1 MRRLW
6 VSFASAVAVLAVL
19 PSAVALSAGQP
30 TREFIGGPSVRS
42 WPAGRTC
49 AFPLQRDVFLNR
61 EVATTFPADANGD
74 VRQIITGDAWE
85 KFTNLDTGKSVVVHV
100 SGPST
105 ITYHADGSLEFVSKG
120 FTTYELF
127 VTDTPPGP
135 DEVLSIG
142 RLVIDVNTN
151 GDYDVVSQTG
161 QQISICAEVS

>member
-1 MRRLW
+1 MRRL
-6 VSFASAVAVLAVL
+6 SLALGSLTLAAAVL
-19 PSAVALSAGQP
+19 PSAVAFGAGQP

-85 KFTNLDTGKSVVVHV
+85 RFTNLDTGASVVVHV

-105 ITYHADGSLEFVSKG
+105 VTYHADGSVQFVSKG
-120 FTTYELF
+120 FTSYELF
-127 VTDTPPGP
+127 VTDTPAGP

-142 RLVIDVNTN
+142 RLVINVDTEGN
-151 GDYDVVSQTG
+151 YDVVSQTG
-161 QQISICAEVS
+161 QQISICAELS